1 MIKFPFHNLFSGL
14 ALFFFMYS
22 CSSSEHEVSPEDDRE
37 EAEETVEEV
46 QDDYAAPAMWQEHW
60 FDHTELV
67 QLVYEDD
74 DLALYYDSEVDRSIT
89 WPNTTFSDVWEYV
102 KTVYGSYGEDKKLYA
117 ILHTDKYSGG
127 HPSTFMDESHDFRNV
142 VDCGPYTWQEEDP
155 DLGLS
160 MMIHEVGHIVEGA
173 TNGIQYNP
181 AWDIWGDSKWAEI
194 FVYDV
199 YRGIGKEEFAKHTYD
214 DFMNNVDDYP
224 RPGTMWFRNWFYPIY
239 SNYGE
244 SALLNN

>member
-1 MIKFPFHNLFSGL
+1 M
-14 ALFFFMYS
+14 
-22 CSSSEHEVSPEDDRE
+22 
-37 EAEETVEEV
+37 
-46 QDDYAAPAMWQEHW
+46 
-60 FDHTELV
+60 
-67 QLVYEDD
+67 VYEDD

-117 ILHTDKYSGG
+117 ILHTNKYSGG

-194 FVYDV
+194 FVTLPGLGKIAKLSRSKVLPLFASMNTEDGTFDIEILPAFELD
-199 YRGIGKEEFAKHTYD
+199 RGEEQDARTCNEAIEYFVGDKPEQYMWVLQLLHSQED
-214 DFMNNVDDYP
+214 GNNYYNLFKP
-224 RPGTMWFRNWFYPIY
+224 RYNSDWKVQ
-239 SNYGE
+239 
-244 SALLNN
+244 

>member
-1 MIKFPFHNLFSGL
+1 MN
-14 ALFFFMYS
+14 S

-102 KTVYGSYGEDKKLYA
+102 KTVYGSYGQDKKLYA
-117 ILHTDKYSGG
+117 ILHTNKYSGG
-127 HPSTFMDESHDFRNV
+127 HP
-142 VDCGPYTWQEEDP
+142 
-155 DLGLS
+155 
-160 MMIHEVGHIVEGA
+160 
-173 TNGIQYNP
+173 
-181 AWDIWGDSKWAEI
+181 
-194 FVYDV
+194 
-199 YRGIGKEEFAKHTYD
+199 
-214 DFMNNVDDYP
+214 
-224 RPGTMWFRNWFYPIY
+224 
-239 SNYGE
+239 
-244 SALLNN
+244 